1 MEKYINDA
9 SVVHNEIYEAFKDLV
24 KCPICHGILINP
36 MKCMWCQNDY
46 CKKCIDERS
55 KKDERCPNKCKNQN
69 YQKSLDKN
77 NILSKLKFNC
87 QICGE
92 KIAYDNIKNHM
103 EICDKVYIEMVKKDE
118 DSENNNNIN
127 EKKIKKI
134 KKEDVPKLTKGEQI
148 PHITCKKNI
157 HLHFLF

>member
-1 MEKYINDA
+1 M
-9 SVVHNEIYEAFKDLV
+9 
-24 KCPICHGILINP
+24 
-36 MKCMWCQNDY
+36 
-46 CKKCIDERS
+46 
-55 KKDERCPNKCKNQN
+55 
-69 YQKSLDKN
+69 
-77 NILSKLKFNC
+77 KFNC

-134 KKEDVPKLTKGEQI
+134 KKEDVPKLTKGEKI